1 MKFDQDELVSCF
13 GAEMLQYEYNL
24 FIQYEKSSNMKY
36 RYLKVPILRKI
47 SITRE
52 VKFPTRLTK
61 RDASHDRILKDGI
74 TPRSMN
80 IFTTWNCCSKISFF
94 GHHNSLLSD
103 LITNF
108 KFFLVASSPVNPK
121 ISELILS
128 MFFKVNTRVYMDF

>member
-1 MKFDQDELVSCF
+1 M
-13 GAEMLQYEYNL
+13 
-24 FIQYEKSSNMKY
+24 
-36 RYLKVPILRKI
+36 LRKI

-52 VKFPTRLTK
+52 VKFATRLTK
-61 RDASHDRILKDGI
+61 RDASYDRILKDGI
-74 TPRSMN
+74 TRRSMN
-80 IFTTWNCCSKISFF
+80 IFTTGNCCSKLSFF

-128 MFFKVNTRVYMDF
+128 MFFKVNTSVYMDF